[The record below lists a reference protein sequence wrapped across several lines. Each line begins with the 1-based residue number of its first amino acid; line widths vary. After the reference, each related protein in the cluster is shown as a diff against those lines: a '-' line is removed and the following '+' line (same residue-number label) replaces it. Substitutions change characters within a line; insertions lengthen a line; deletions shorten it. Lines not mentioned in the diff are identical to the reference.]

1 MCVYDMSRTSQSIS
15 PATRLY
21 SRFLNLRALAAL
33 SHLRFATR
41 HRIEGA
47 HAGRHRSRQRGGWAE
62 FVDYREY
69 ASGEDLRRID
79 WKVLGR
85 TGKPFVRLYQDE
97 TNLLC
102 TIMIDASRSML
113 FSGVSQQIEQSKLRH
128 VQYLATG
135 MSQVIGAQRDQV
147 GVAIAGDGLV
157 ELMPP
162 SGVPSHVWRVQ
173 QMIENLDP
181 AKLSPRT
188 DLPKALR
195 ELFDRLTCRGVLVV
209 MSDFLVN
216 DLEAVL
222 ASVRLFR
229 HRRWE
234 VILLHIVHP
243 QEEHLPTGM
252 AYRFEGLENDG
263 EVDCSPADV
272 ARTYEAAFE
281 HHAAMVRATA
291 LAAGCDYRRV
301 STATPY
307 LQTLGNFLVERTG

>member
-1 MCVYDMSRTSQSIS
+1 MSTLSQSIS
-15 PATRLY
+15 PAGRPQ
-21 SRFLNLRALAAL
+21 SRFLNLRALSAL
-33 SHLRFATR
+33 SHLRFATT

-47 HAGRHRSRQRGGWAE
+47 YAGQHRSRQRGGSAE

-69 ASGEDLRRID
+69 APGEDLRRID

-113 FSGVSQQIEQSKLRH
+113 FSGASQQVEQSKLRY
-128 VQYLATG
+128 VQHLATA
-135 MSQVIGAQRDQV
+135 MSQVIGSQRDQV
-147 GVAIAGDGLV
+147 GVAVTADGLAD
-157 ELMPP
+157 LLPP

-173 QMIENLDP
+173 QMIENVDP
-181 AKLSPRT
+181 TKLSPRT

-195 ELFDRLTCRGVLVV
+195 DLFDRLTRRGVLVI
-209 MSDFLVN
+209 MSDFLVE

-243 QEEHLPTGM
+243 HEEHLPSGM

-281 HHAAMVRATA
+281 RHAAMVRATA

-307 LQTLGNFLVERTG
+307 LQTLGSFLVDRTG

>member
-1 MCVYDMSRTSQSIS
+1 MSTLPQSIF
-15 PATRLY
+15 PIARPN
-21 SRFLNLRALAAL
+21 SRFLNLQALAAL
-33 SHLRFATR
+33 SHLRFTTR

-47 HAGRHRSRQRGGWAE
+47 YAGRHRSRQRGGSAE

-69 ASGEDLRRID
+69 APGEDLRRID

-113 FSGVSQQIEQSKLRH
+113 FSGASQQIEQSKLRH
-128 VQYLATG
+128 VQYLATA
-135 MSQVIGAQRDQV
+135 MSQVIGSQRDQV
-147 GVAIAGDGLV
+147 GLAIAADGLAD
-157 ELMPP
+157 LLPP

-173 QMIENLDP
+173 QMIEKLDP
-181 AKLSPRT
+181 ARLSPRT

-195 ELFDRLTCRGVLVV
+195 ELFDRLTRRGVLVI
-209 MSDFLVN
+209 MSDFLVD

-222 ASVRLFR
+222 AGVRLFR

-243 QEEHLPTGM
+243 HEEHLPSGM

-263 EVDCSPADV
+263 EVDCSPGDV
-272 ARTYEAAFE
+272 AKAYEMAFE
-281 HHAAMVRATA
+281 RHAAMVRATA

-307 LQTLGNFLVERTG
+307 LQTLGSFLVERTG

>member
-1 MCVYDMSRTSQSIS
+1 MSTLPQSIF
-15 PATRLY
+15 PAARPH

-41 HRIEGA
+41 HRIEGSYS
-47 HAGRHRSRQRGGWAE
+47 GRHRSRQRGGSAE

-69 ASGEDLRRID
+69 APGEDLRRID

-102 TIMIDASRSML
+102 TMMIDASRSML
-113 FSGVSQQIEQSKLRH
+113 FSGASQQIEQSKLCH
-128 VQYLATG
+128 VQYLATA
-135 MSQVIGAQRDQV
+135 MSQVIGSQRDQV
-147 GVAIAGDGLV
+147 GLAIAADGVADL
-157 ELMPP
+157 LPP

-173 QMIENLDP
+173 QAIENLDP
-181 AKLSPRT
+181 AKLAPRT

-195 ELFDRLTCRGVLVV
+195 DLFDRLTRRGVLIV
-209 MSDFLVN
+209 MSDFLVD
-216 DLEAVL
+216 DLDAVL

-234 VILLHIVHP
+234 VILLHVIHP
-243 QEEHLPTGM
+243 HEERLPAGM
-252 AYRFEGLENDG
+252 AYRFEGLENEG

-272 ARTYEAAFE
+272 ARAYEAAFE
-281 HHAAMVRATA
+281 RHAAMVRATA

-301 STATPY
+301 STATSY
-307 LQTLGNFLVERTG
+307 LQTLGSFLVERTG